1 MSKKPTTISSIP
13 DIATAIGGGHGTVPA
28 WTRPDLVI
36 AAPGGIGSH
45 TPANAVYSAGNTTA
59 LIAGQDLQHTV
70 QANHATVAKD
80 GLIVYTYGKAS
91 NASKPNTETGIALH
105 AASGNVNTQSQQG
118 ATKLTADKS
127 ITVASTTA
135 MVQITAPKHVLLTA
149 AGAAIEIKGGNITL
163 KGPGKVEFKAS
174 MKELKGPASASAT
187 LHLQELAGFDGTRS
201 KQFALYSLE
210 GNALAGAA
218 VTVFDA
224 TTKQVLW
231 KGDVPAS
238 GVTTMDVKEAPQDY
252 MALMGYDAWSS
263 EFEDLDN
270 KTATEADDAF
280 VDSDPSDE
288 DGREEE
294 AQWQGVD
301 RGE

>member
-1 MSKKPTTISSIP
+1 MNKKPTIISSIP
-13 DIATAIGGGHGTVPA
+13 SVTTIGGGHGTVPA
-28 WTRPDLVI
+28 WARPDIII

-45 TPANAVYSAGNTTA
+45 TPANAVYSAGSTTA

-70 QANHATVAKD
+70 QADHATVAKD
-80 GLIVYTYGKAS
+80 GLILYTYGKAT
-91 NASKPNTETGIALH
+91 NTSKPNTETGIQLH
-105 AASGNVNTQSQQG
+105 AASGNVNTQSQSG

-127 ITVASTTA
+127 ITVASTSA
-135 MVQITAPKHVLLTA
+135 MVQITAPNHVLLTA

-174 MKELKGPASASAT
+174 MKEFTGPGSASAT
-187 LHLQELAGFDGTRS
+187 LHLQELAGFDGVRS

-210 GNALAGAA
+210 GQALAGAA

-224 TTKQVLW
+224 TTKQVVW

-263 EFEDLDN
+263 EFEDLDS
-270 KTATEADDAF
+270 KTVSEADDAL

-294 AQWQGVD
+294 AQWQGVG
-301 RGE
+301 RGG